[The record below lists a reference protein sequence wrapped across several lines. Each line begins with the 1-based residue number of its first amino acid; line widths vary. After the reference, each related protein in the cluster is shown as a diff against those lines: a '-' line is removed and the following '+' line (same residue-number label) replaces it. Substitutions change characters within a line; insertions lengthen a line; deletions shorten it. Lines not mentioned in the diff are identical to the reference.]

1 MSRHVLYESEDD
13 FSDDDSSSVISYTD
27 SVADVEDESDSGS
40 ERQYRNSRTP
50 LRGRSSSHRPRYLP
64 SDYSDDSDQE
74 EDPDQIIRHPSR
86 SSCVCC
92 EPRYIPPAPVQCSS
106 FVQNS
111 IPTPNRLVPLHSDTA
126 YYYASSEGS
135 NHSNQNNTMIRAPQ
149 SRLGDESGGGAW
161 GMRRPIMGEYTGPNP
176 ILRELDRQYYM
187 DRELAERDD
196 YERRLERDREE
207 AERNYYE
214 RQMERHRYRRN
225 SSSDSRDY
233 YRDQD
238 YPEEGRSSGGVF
250 GRFASA
256 LVAAV
261 SGGH

>member
-1 MSRHVLYESEDD
+1 MSRHLRYESEDD
-13 FSDDDSSSVISYTD
+13 FSDDDSSSVTSYTD
-27 SVADVEDESDSGS
+27 SGSDVEDESDSGS

-92 EPRYIPPAPVQCSS
+92 EPR
-106 FVQNS
+106 
-111 IPTPNRLVPLHSDTA
+111 LVPLHSDTA

-161 GMRRPIMGEYTGPNP
+161 GMRRPIMGEYTGPNL

-225 SSSDSRDY
+225 SSSGSRDY
-233 YRDQD
+233 HRDQD

>member
-1 MSRHVLYESEDD
+1 MSRHLRYESEDD
-13 FSDDDSSSVISYTD
+13 FSDDDSSSVTSYTD
-27 SVADVEDESDSGS
+27 SGSDVEDESDSGS

-161 GMRRPIMGEYTGPNP
+161 GMRRPIMGEYTGPNL

-196 YERRLERDREE
+196 
-207 AERNYYE
+207 NE

-233 YRDQD
+233 HRDQD

>member
-1 MSRHVLYESEDD
+1 
-13 FSDDDSSSVISYTD
+13 
-27 SVADVEDESDSGS
+27 
-40 ERQYRNSRTP
+40 
-50 LRGRSSSHRPRYLP
+50 
-64 SDYSDDSDQE
+64 
-74 EDPDQIIRHPSR
+74 
-86 SSCVCC
+86 
-92 EPRYIPPAPVQCSS
+92 
-106 FVQNS
+106 
-111 IPTPNRLVPLHSDTA
+111 
-126 YYYASSEGS
+126 
-135 NHSNQNNTMIRAPQ
+135 
-149 SRLGDESGGGAW
+149 
-161 GMRRPIMGEYTGPNP
+161 MRRPIMGEYTGPNP

-214 RQMERHRYRRN
+214 RQMESQRYRRN
-225 SSSDSRDY
+225 SSSGSRDY
-233 YRDQD
+233 HRDQD